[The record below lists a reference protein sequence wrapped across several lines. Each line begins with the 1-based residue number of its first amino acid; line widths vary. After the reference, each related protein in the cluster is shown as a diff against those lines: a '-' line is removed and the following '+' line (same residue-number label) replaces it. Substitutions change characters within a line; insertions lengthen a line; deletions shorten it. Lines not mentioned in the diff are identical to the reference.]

1 MRDPSGREWLPAL
14 LRAAPNGPA
23 ALGEVVDD
31 PGGLDIPLAVTGAN
45 GRLACFDY
53 PVSPPRELL
62 TWFVDHPEEL
72 VWPDGAE
79 LSLVSERLRRALIE
93 DQPPGARTKAQDRA
107 YELMRNASPRTLDWW
122 RFEDTTTLECVL
134 TSHRLVLVIDTD
146 PLAAATDWYPQ
157 RTRLVRDLEAASRL
171 ARDRAFGTLV
181 LGAQPLLED
190 ELAQTVAAGTPHLSA
205 AERDE
210 LIAAYLG
217 SLTWAQA
224 SDAVD

>member
-1 MRDPSGREWLPAL
+1 LPAL
-14 LRAAPNGPA
+14 LRAAPHGPT

-62 TWFVDHPEEL
+62 TWFVDHPDEL
-72 VWPDGAE
+72 AWPDGAE
-79 LSLVSERLRRALIE
+79 LSPVSERLRRALIE
-93 DQPPGARTKAQDRA
+93 DAPTGTRAKAQDRA

-134 TSHRLVLVIDTD
+134 TSYRLVLVIETD
-146 PLAAATDWYPQ
+146 PLAPATDWYPQ

-181 LGAQPLLED
+181 LGADSLSD
-190 ELAQTVAAGTPHLSA
+190 EQLSQTIAAGTPHLTA
-205 AERDE
+205 DERDG
-210 LIAAYLG
+210 LAAGYLG
-217 SLTWAQA
+217 NLTWASVAATQT
-224 SDAVD
+224 D